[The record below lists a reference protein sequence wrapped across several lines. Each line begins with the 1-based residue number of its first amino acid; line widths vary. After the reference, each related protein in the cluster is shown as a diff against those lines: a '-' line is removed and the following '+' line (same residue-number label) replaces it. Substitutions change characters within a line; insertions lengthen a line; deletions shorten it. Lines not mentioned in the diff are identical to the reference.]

1 MKRWL
6 ALKDLL
12 VDATLKTTDLV
23 QETHQ
28 SVSQRVFGYAK
39 LVEPLRE
46 PVELVE
52 NVERASAGVAY
63 TGVRLGTA
71 LASRLVGVGLN
82 VANHALDGDSQAE
95 TATPMS
101 SRAVGSAA
109 WTRDAALGV
118 LNGVVGDFLESRE
131 NGLSTPMSLRRNGI
145 EIPAETAALRQ
156 ALPDAR
162 PKLCV
167 FVHGLACTEWSWS
180 AYAEDAWGDP
190 ELNYGSLLESEHG
203 YSVLFV
209 RYNSGRRIA
218 TNGRELAELLE
229 ALVRAYPAPLEE
241 LVLIGHSMGGLVSR
255 SAAQHAH
262 EAGLP
267 WPARLKHLICLGSPH
282 HGAPLEKAGNLL
294 TNVLL
299 AFDTPGTQVPAKVIN
314 ARSAGIKDLR
324 FGALLED
331 DWGGSHV
338 DALLDDRRRP
348 VLPLSHVKYHFIAA
362 SVSNDPEHPV
372 GQALGDLMVR
382 RGSAQGEHA
391 AVERAIPLPAAD
403 RVTLGGVTHL
413 GLVNEPRVYSQLLAW
428 LDEPQTDT
436 DRRVLSAAAQ
446 VEP

>member
-39 LVEPLRE
+39 WVEPLRQ
-46 PVELVE
+46 PAELLE
-52 NVERASAGVAY
+52 GVERASAGVAY
-63 TGVRLGTA
+63 TGVRLGTQIA
-71 LASRLVGVGLN
+71 GRLLDVGLN
-82 VANHALDGDSQAE
+82 VATHAQRSDPRPE
-95 TATPMS
+95 IATPMS

-131 NGLSTPMSLRRNGI
+131 NGLSTPMSLRRSGV
-145 EIPAETAALRQ
+145 EIPAETNALAA
-156 ALPDAR
+156 ALPDVSAR
-162 PKLCV
+162 LCV

-190 ELNYGSLLESEHG
+190 ELNYGTLLESEHH
-203 YSVLFV
+203 YSVLYV

-218 TNGRELAELLE
+218 TNGRALAGLLEELL
-229 ALVRAYPAPLEE
+229 RAYPKPVEE

-255 SAAQHAH
+255 SAAHYAS
-262 EAGLP
+262 ELGLE
-267 WPARLKHLICLGSPH
+267 WPTHLRHLICIGSPH

-294 TNVLL
+294 TNALL

-324 FGALLED
+324 FGALLDE
-331 DWGGSHV
+331 DWGGIHV

-348 VLPLSHVKYHFIAA
+348 VLPLPNVSYHFIAA
-362 SVSNDPEHPV
+362 SISDDPEHPV
-372 GQALGDLMVR
+372 GQALGDLLVR
-382 RGSAQGEHA
+382 RGSAHGEHA
-391 AVERAIPLPAAD
+391 TRERMIQIDATDL
-403 RVTLGGVTHL
+403 RVLGGVTHL
-413 GLVNEPRVYSQLLAW
+413 GLVNDPRVYAQLLEW
-428 LDEPQTDT
+428 LGEPQTEG
-436 DRRVLSAAAQ
+436 DRRVLSRAAQ
-446 VEP
+446 GK

>member
-28 SVSQRVFGYAK
+28 SVSQRVFRYAK

-52 NVERASAGVAY
+52 DVERASAGVAY
-63 TGVRLGTA
+63 TGVRIGTE
-71 LASRLVGVGLN
+71 LASRLLGVGLN
-82 VANHALDGDSQAE
+82 VANHALDGDSQPE
-95 TATPMS
+95 SATPMS

-118 LNGVVGDFLESRE
+118 LNGVVGDFLETRE
-131 NGLSTPMSLRRNGI
+131 NGLSTPMSLRRNGM
-145 EIPAETAALRQ
+145 EIHAETTELLE
-156 ALPDAR
+156 ALPEPRAR
-162 PKLCV
+162 LCV

-218 TNGRELAELLE
+218 TNGRELAALLE
-229 ALVRAYPAPLEE
+229 ALVKAYPRPLEE

-255 SAAQHAH
+255 SAAHHAH
-262 EAGLP
+262 DAGLD
-267 WPARLKHLICLGSPH
+267 WPKRLKHLICIGSPH

-299 AFDTPGTQVPAKVIN
+299 AFDTPGTQVSAKVIN

-324 FGALLED
+324 FGALLDD
-331 DWGGSHV
+331 DWGGVHV
-338 DALLDDRRRP
+338 DALLDDRRQAVP
-348 VLPLSHVKYHFIAA
+348 PLSHVKYHFIAA
-362 SVSNDPEHPV
+362 SISADPEHPV
-372 GQALGDLMVR
+372 GQALGDLLVR

-391 AVERAIPLPAAD
+391 VGDKAIPLPDAD
-403 RVTLGGVTHL
+403 RVVLGGVSHL
-413 GLVNEPRVYSQLLAW
+413 GLVNQPRVYAQILAW
-428 LDEPQTDT
+428 LGEPQTDT
-436 DRRVLSAAAQ
+436 DRRVLSRVGQGAS
-446 VEP
+446 